1 MDEQYMLI
9 IVGAVVTSY
18 GLVSALR
25 LKRSAAWPRVEGRV
39 VRSEK
44 RVEHTDAGR
53 LEDAD
58 IAYEYAFG
66 GRVYT
71 SRVVKVGG
79 DMLTSPSK
87 RPPSGADLLLAKYP
101 VGRVVDVY
109 VDPQHPTSEGGVPGE
124 GGRRGRTPL
133 DALRSGGRRGGNIL
147 RGNKSLPG
155 QGYRRAVGIGVGR
168 GPCPTGGKSPPLR
181 LTVSPCQG
189 IS

>member
-109 VDPQHPTSEGGVPGE
+109 VDPQHPKVACLERAGGEAVLLSTLCGAAAVAAGIYFAE
-124 GGRRGRTPL
+124 IKAFLGKVIGGLWG
-133 DALRSGGRRGGNIL
+133 
-147 RGNKSLPG
+147 
-155 QGYRRAVGIGVGR
+155 
-168 GPCPTGGKSPPLR
+168 
-181 LTVSPCQG
+181 
-189 IS
+189 